1 MQKLYYKHHSIIL
14 KALNPY
20 NYYSSDKLN
29 SLLENNSAKPDI
41 CFKRNISSLSIPILR
56 CIQASDMP
64 HLESSETIG
73 SLIQYCGY
81 HVPCYDGWSKP
92 FCWRDLFDDG
102 DGEASRVHAH
112 RCVLMSSSPYSGGSR
127 RPVHRCLSSGT

>member
-1 MQKLYYKHHSIIL
+1 MRQRYIVIIKYAKLYYKRHYIIL
-14 KALNPY
+14 KALNSY

-64 HLESSETIG
+64 HLESSETIW
-73 SLIQYCGY
+73 LINSILW
-81 HVPCYDGWSKP
+81 VP
-92 FCWRDLFDDG
+92 RAL
-102 DGEASRVHAH
+102 
-112 RCVLMSSSPYSGGSR
+112 L
-127 RPVHRCLSSGT
+127 